1 MLENSK
7 ENPSSVGVMV
17 ANALDRIPNFSDE
30 LQTNNVLT
38 RRILELKVQKGFAI
52 NKEEAEIKMQKILNI
67 DIRDKNDSI
76 YLLSIKDPSSS
87 VVLYILI
94 IRIE

>member
-1 MLENSK
+1 
-7 ENPSSVGVMV
+7 
-17 ANALDRIPNFSDE
+17 
-30 LQTNNVLT
+30 
-38 RRILELKVQKGFAI
+38 
-52 NKEEAEIKMQKILNI
+52 MQKILNI